1 MTPVRFELS
10 APQSRVKH
18 SNTEPLH
25 SLHLGN
31 GRTITPL
38 LLKTSWRNV
47 ICIPTPWLC
56 TLSCHW
62 WVPKSAYKKLTKI
75 WFETIVF
82 PSQLRQF
89 PKMISVLDKY
99 TVFIFTSSQMIMS
112 SYVAI
117 WRNCVSQTLAPF
129 LQKKIGV
136 KKLL

>member
-1 MTPVRFELS
+1 MTPVRFELP

-25 SLHLGN
+25 SLNLGN

-89 PKMISVLDKY
+89 PKMISVLDK
-99 TVFIFTSSQMIMS
+99 VFIFTSSQMIMS

-117 WRNCVSQTLAPF
+117 WRYVYHKHWLHF
-129 LQKKIGV
+129 FKKR
-136 KKLL
+136 